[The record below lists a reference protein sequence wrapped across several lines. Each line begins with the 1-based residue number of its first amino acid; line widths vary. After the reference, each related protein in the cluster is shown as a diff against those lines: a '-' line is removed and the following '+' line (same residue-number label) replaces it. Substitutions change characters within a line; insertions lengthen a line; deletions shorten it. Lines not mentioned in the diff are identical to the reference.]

1 MFTLR
6 ITMLLPETIND
17 FLGDSELYLL
27 SFARALK
34 EPSNNLV
41 FKIKKEKEKLRFRL
55 KGTANASS

>member
-6 ITMLLPETIND
+6 ITMLLPETVND

-34 EPSNNLV
+34 EPSSNLV
-41 FKIKKEKEKLRFRL
+41 FKIKKEKGK
-55 KGTANASS
+55 